1 MDIAKLILNPARLR
15 IMQYIRLH
23 GSVRT
28 SDIVEYL
35 NDIPRAT
42 VYHHVKILEDNK
54 VITVVQE
61 NKVRGTLEK
70 VYAMNEDDA
79 QMEGETSIALS
90 TAFHMEL
97 MQEMNE
103 YLSGD
108 DPDCK
113 RDQVW
118 FTTGLL
124 HITDEEYRHLVR
136 DIGNLLK
143 PYIET
148 STEADRPLRKL
159 SIISAPPLEGKT
171 KSNKKSDDAG
181 DNRNDNKNDH

>member
-1 MDIAKLILNPARLR
+1 MDMDIAKLILNPARLR

-35 NDIPRAT
+35 KDIPRAT

-54 VITVVQE
+54 IIAVVQE

-70 VYAMNEDDA
+70 VYAMNENDA
-79 QMEGETSIALS
+79 QMEEETSVALS

-97 MQEMNE
+97 MQEMNG
-103 YLSGD
+103 YLSGE

-124 HITDEEYRHLVR
+124 DITDDEYKQLVR

-143 PYIET
+143 PYIDR
-148 STEADRPLRKL
+148 STETGRPLRKL
-159 SIISAPPLEGKT
+159 SIISAPPIKGKKENVT
-171 KSNKKSDDAG
+171 
-181 DNRNDNKNDH
+181 

>member
-35 NDIPRAT
+35 KDIPRAT
-42 VYHHVKILEDNK
+42 VYHHVKILEDHK

-61 NKVRGTLEK
+61 NKVRGTVEK
-70 VYAMNEDDA
+70 IYAMNENDV
-79 QMEGETSIALS
+79 QMEGETSVALS

-103 YLSGD
+103 YLSRED
-108 DPDCK
+108 QDCK

-124 HITDEEYRHLVR
+124 HITDNEYRHLVQ

-143 PYIET
+143 PYIDQRTET
-148 STEADRPLRKL
+148 GQPLRKL
-159 SIISAPPLEGKT
+159 SLISSPPIKCQR
-171 KSNKKSDDAG
+171 KNHKKQEIQDI
-181 DNRNDNKNDH
+181 